1 MQTPLLEVKDLTKIY
16 RSGLIKRSKTVALEG
31 FSFTMPSD
39 DPRVVTIAG
48 ESGSGKSTLVNLILG
63 FLSPTSGQIL
73 HDGKD
78 LWAMS
83 REERLIFRKE
93 VQGIFQDPYGTYNP
107 FYVVDHVMHTTI
119 RKFGLAESKEQARE
133 ITEEGLRAVGL
144 RPDEVL
150 GKHPHQ
156 LSGGQRQRI
165 MVARALLTRPRLVV
179 ADEPVSM
186 VDASLQVRI
195 LNILRRMK
203 DEFGISLLYITHDLA
218 TAYQISDEIYVLY
231 LGSVMES
238 GDIDAVMQNP
248 KHPYTQLLVRSIPVP
263 DPRVRWEEHLDLS
276 SEEEVRVD
284 IGGGCLYY
292 KRCPHPMDVCR
303 NTDAP
308 VAQVEENHY
317 VRCRFY
323 GEG

>member
-1 MQTPLLEVKDLTKIY
+1 MQTPLLEVKELTKVY
-16 RSGLIKRSKTVALEG
+16 KSGLLNKSRTVALND
-31 FSFTMPSD
+31 FSFVMPGD

-63 FLSPTSGQIL
+63 FLSPTSGQIR

-83 REERLIFRKE
+83 KQERLAFRKE

-107 FYVVDHVMHTTI
+107 FYIVDHVMHTTI
-119 RKFGLAESKEQARE
+119 KKFGLAENKEQSRE
-133 ITEEGLRAVGL
+133 ITEDGLRAVGL

-156 LSGGQRQRI
+156 LSGGQRQRV
-165 MVARALLTRPRLVV
+165 MVARALLTKPRLVV

-231 LGSVMES
+231 LGSTMES
-238 GDIDAVMQNP
+238 GDTDAVMQNP

-263 DPRVRWEEHLDLS
+263 DPRVRWVESLDLP
-276 SEEEVRVD
+276 SEDEMRAELGV
-284 IGGGCLYY
+284 GCPYW
-292 KRCPHPMDVCR
+292 KRCPHPMERCSE
-303 NTDAP
+303 TDP
-308 VAQVEENHY
+308 PRVEVEENHF
-317 VRCRFY
+317 VRCHYY
-323 GEG
+323 GKV